1 MGFTV
6 IRNIGLANYLRLG
19 CIGLALL
26 GLLVVSFACPLS
38 YVGLRQGAALPQP
51 RRAAQTLRLGPVML
65 RSGLTTFDSCLDSSR
80 CPTKLFN
87 RRSGEPTAYRLW
99 LFLGKPPND
108 LHGYKLVDVPVEL
121 LMH

>member
-1 MGFTV
+1 M
-6 IRNIGLANYLRLG
+6 IRDTDLANRLRLG

-26 GLLVVSFACPLS
+26 GLLVVMAVCPLS
-38 YVGLRQGAALPQP
+38 YMSLRRDAALPRP
-51 RRAAQTLRLGPVML
+51 RHAAQTLRVGPIML

-108 LHGYKLVDVPVEL
+108 LHGYRLINVPVEL
-121 LMH
+121 LTQ